1 MEEDRQGNKLIHQRK
16 GLNKGSFPLLKI
28 AQGTLPCAYLFAVL
42 FLGKLNWGNLGK
54 NFLKMSKKRQFF
66 GKKRTKT
73 VFF

>member
-16 GLNKGSFPLLKI
+16 GLNKGFFPLLKI

-54 NFLKMSKKRQFF
+54 RFSENEQKRRVL
-66 GKKRTKT
+66 GKKHAKSL
-73 VFF
+73 VF